1 MRLKLNSL
9 RLRLLALAAMAVTV
23 AMIVSAVGLVT
34 LFGRHVE
41 RRIGQELDTHILQ
54 LAGNLL
60 FGADGALQLD
70 SEPTDPRFE
79 KVYGGLYWQ
88 VYDETKKARI
98 RSVSLWD
105 ADLSL
110 PDDVLLPGET
120 HRHIS
125 SGPDGNSILVHERR
139 IILSNGKEDHPVTL
153 SVAINMAELEAL
165 KTGFALDL
173 VPAVALLGL
182 LLLAGLWWQV
192 SEGLKPV
199 TSIGDGIRAI
209 RSGDAKR
216 LSADVP
222 TEIQPLV
229 GEVNEL
235 LDAQEASL
243 TRARDRAA
251 DLAHGLKT
259 PLTALASDIMRLR
272 KAGQHEVA
280 DDIGEIAKRMR
291 DIVEREL
298 ARSRIRNSRVR
309 YKPIPVVAAAN
320 AVIRTL
326 VRTPQGENKT
336 FTVDA
341 TPELAVVIDPDD
353 LNDLFGNLL
362 ENASRAANSQIRVAA
377 LPSGHGVRIEVTDD
391 GPGVPEDQMAGLAE
405 RGTRLDQSAGSAG
418 LGLSLVADILEAYGS
433 SMEFSKSALGGLC
446 VSFTLPAAV

>member
-9 RLRLLALAAMAVTV
+9 RLRLLALAAMAVTA
-23 AMIVSAVGLVT
+23 AMILSAVGLVT

-60 FGADGALQLD
+60 FDASGALKLE

-88 VYDETKKARI
+88 VFDESKNLRI

-110 PDDVLLPGET
+110 PVDRLLPGET
-120 HRHIS
+120 HRHIAN
-125 SGPDGNSILVHERR
+125 GPDGAQTIVHERR
-139 IILSNGKEDHPVTL
+139 VILSNGKEDRPVTL
-153 SVAINMAELEAL
+153 SVAINMAELAAL
-165 KTGFALDL
+165 KTGFAFDL

-209 RSGDAKR
+209 RSGDSKR
-216 LSADVP
+216 LSGDVP
-222 TEIQPLV
+222 SEIQPLV

-309 YKPIPVVAAAN
+309 YKPIPVATAAN

-326 VRTPQGENKT
+326 VRTPQGEGKT
-336 FTVDA
+336 FEVA
-341 TPELAVVIDPDD
+341 AKPELAVVIDPDD
-353 LNDLFGNLL
+353 LNDLIGNLL
-362 ENASRAANSQIRVAA
+362 ENASRAAKSRIQIAA
-377 LPSGHGVRIEVTDD
+377 FSNGHGVRIEVSDD
-391 GPGVPEDQMAGLAE
+391 GPGVPEDQMESLSE
-405 RGTRLDQSAGSAG
+405 RGKRLDQSAGSAG
-418 LGLSLVADILEAYGS
+418 LGLSLVADILEAYGY
-433 SMEFSKSALGGLC
+433 SMTFSKSALGGLG
-446 VSFTLPAAV
+446 VSFTLPAGG